1 MAAANPFADGSGQPD
16 FDFAHLDH
24 FTMQDQSLALEVVG
38 LFLGQLP
45 VSLARLEAARTAAD
59 WQFAAHHLKGAA
71 AAVGARRLS
80 ELAAGLEE
88 SAFPENPTVRD
99 RHLQAVQA
107 AAEAFRLAAR
117 QAFPALS

>member
-1 MAAANPFADGSGQPD
+1 MAATNPVADGSGEPD
-16 FDFAHLDH
+16 FDRAHLDH

-45 VSLARLEAARTAAD
+45 ASLARLEAARTAAD
-59 WQFAAHHLKGAA
+59 WQFAAHSLKGAA

-80 ELAAGLEE
+80 EIAAGLEDA
-88 SAFPENPTVRD
+88 AFPESPMARD
-99 RHLQAVQA
+99 GHLKTVQA

-117 QAFPALS
+117 HAFPALS